1 MSATKFLQIFDE
13 HKKNKTMFSFI
24 EFASE
29 LKQLTPEKNLNKT
42 RLTLELNDEDFFR
55 LSKDCILRNL
65 CINPSIQNYPIFATD
80 CLTDLY
86 DFIKQEVFNENLSI
100 QSIFLIHNSKL
111 FFKKLIFM
119 VKIFENFSS
128 IKNSTLINDYEPF
141 KQLEQLFWCVF
152 KNFKITE
159 KITKLIDELVM
170 KNEVFDFKNLNLK
183 FVDSNFKRLNGF
195 AGIRTI
201 YINTKP
207 IIKILTS
214 KKFRHYTDEQKLIV
228 IKLDFIATVVHETAH
243 IVLRHRLNDLNK
255 SSPFL
260 VQQQDSDNKIS
271 GNSSE
276 CGLECEK
283 RVFGEAIDWP
293 NSLLSN
299 LLNFEYCKE
308 YLQSI
313 YEAQNKEFDII
324 RTKVVLIDEN
334 MLHKVACRY
343 SADEDYII
351 K

>member
-1 MSATKFLQIFDE
+1 
-13 HKKNKTMFSFI
+13 MFSFI
-24 EFASE
+24 EFANE
-29 LKQLTPEKNLNKT
+29 IKQLTPDKNLNKT
-42 RLTLELNDEDFFR
+42 RLTLELNDEDFFL

-86 DFIKQEVFNENLSI
+86 DFIRQEVFKENLLI
-100 QSIFLIHNSKL
+100 QN
-111 FFKKLIFM
+111 
-119 VKIFENFSS
+119 
-128 IKNSTLINDYEPF
+128 
-141 KQLEQLFWCVF
+141 
-152 KNFKITE
+152 
-159 KITKLIDELVM
+159 ELVM

-183 FVDSNFKRLNGF
+183 FVDSNFKTLNGF

-243 IVLRHRLNDLNK
+243 IVLRHRLNDFNK